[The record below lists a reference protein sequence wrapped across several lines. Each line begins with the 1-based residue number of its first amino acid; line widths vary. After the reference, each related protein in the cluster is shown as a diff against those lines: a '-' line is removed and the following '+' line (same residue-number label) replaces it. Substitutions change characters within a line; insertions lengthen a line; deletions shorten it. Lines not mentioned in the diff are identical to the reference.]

1 MKKRILASALVAVL
15 VLFVGTMGMAQEE
28 PPTLEGP
35 SMASTA
41 GSKIEPGVLARLEAE
56 GQATFVVTLAE
67 QADLSRA
74 YRIRDWEAR
83 GWYVLNTLREEAGRT
98 QPAVLD
104 SLDGLRGSGHVVEAH
119 PHYIVNLIVVQ
130 GDAEAARAMA
140 RLPEVA
146 AVTPEP
152 RIWPVQPVEM
162 SALDSGP
169 QAIEWNIAKIGADQV
184 WATYGITGTGV
195 VVANIDT
202 GVEYAHP
209 ALDVQYRG
217 NLGGGAYDHDYN
229 WWDPGDICDFPCPRL
244 IPHYPTT
251 PAHGTIVMGTMV
263 GDDGLGNQIGVAPGA
278 KWIAAFGFPS
288 LEGIL
293 SATEWMIAPWQV
305 NDFDPGHPTADPTKR
320 PHAVNN
326 SWGILG
332 GWQIWDA
339 LLEAQRAAG
348 IVPVYSAGNSGFD
361 CGTMGSPADNLG
373 ALSVGATDASDDIAS
388 FSSRGPASLP
398 SWLGLYPAIGPDI
411 SAPGVSVRSSVPGG
425 GYEGGWSGTSLAAPH
440 VAGTVALMWSAEPDL
455 VGRVAETEAI
465 LRGTAVPRTTTQEC
479 GGVPGS
485 QVPNNTYGW
494 GRLDALAAVEMV
506 WQAGSLA
513 GTVTDAGSGAPVAGA
528 EIRMERNGYTLTTA
542 ADPVGVY
549 DFPLGQ
555 GTYTVTVEAY
565 GYAAWMQMEVDITQ
579 DMTTTLGV
587 DLTPLLTYTLSG
599 FVTEGGLQA
608 AGDPVW
614 GQVGVQG
621 TSILETT
628 DPATGYYSATIAA
641 GSHNLRAVARGYVA
655 ENRAI
660 TVTGD
665 LSESI
670 GLEPRWTYY
679 VRDSRSACGPAF
691 EWIDAT
697 DGTPHDVAFW
707 SYFLLYEPGLP
718 PFRYYNSAY
727 SYCFVSSFGFLSF
740 GQGYPRSYQDEPQL
754 VVPFEGPP
762 NNVIYGFGQHL
773 DSDLGAQG
781 MIYHKVVDDRTLV
794 VEFHQVEHWPG
805 GNPETFE
812 FILDTET
819 GVIKLQYLALSQP
832 EWATVG
838 VENADGSDGLAYSY
852 HNSGNITDSLAVEF
866 YPVYGPPPADQDE
879 AGVRGTLSGTVYV
892 SGTVRPMPRPV
903 PGALVTATSFLRSL
917 TTTTDAAGEYLLPDT
932 CADLYT
938 LEAGAEGYHPG
949 EPAQGRLRWPGDV
962 AVTDLYL
969 EPLPAAP
976 SLTKEVAPAEV
987 LPGGLLTYT
996 LSLANEGPGPLFGAV
1011 LSDTLPWQVEYVTS
1025 TPPGSFQDGTLTWTV
1040 DIMPD
1045 GADEVI
1051 IAGVLTSTAEPGT
1064 AVTNTAWLRWDG
1076 EAISDYAVLYVLQPM
1091 HAIYLPVVLRGSP

>member
-1 MKKRILASALVAVL
+1 
-15 VLFVGTMGMAQEE
+15 
-28 PPTLEGP
+28 
-35 SMASTA
+35 
-41 GSKIEPGVLARLEAE
+41 
-56 GQATFVVTLAE
+56 
-67 QADLSRA
+67 
-74 YRIRDWEAR
+74 
-83 GWYVLNTLREEAGRT
+83 
-98 QPAVLD
+98 
-104 SLDGLRGSGHVVEAH
+104 
-119 PHYIVNLIVVQ
+119 
-130 GDAEAARAMA
+130 
-140 RLPEVA
+140 
-146 AVTPEP
+146 
-152 RIWPVQPVEM
+152 
-162 SALDSGP
+162 
-169 QAIEWNIAKIGADQV
+169 
-184 WATYGITGTGV
+184 
-195 VVANIDT
+195 
-202 GVEYAHP
+202 
-209 ALDVQYRG
+209 
-217 NLGGGAYDHDYN
+217 
-229 WWDPGDICDFPCPRL
+229 
-244 IPHYPTT
+244 
-251 PAHGTIVMGTMV
+251 MGTMV

-288 LEGIL
+288 LEGTL
-293 SATEWMIAPWQV
+293 SATEWTIAPWQV

-320 PHAVNN
+320 PHVVNN

-332 GWQIWDA
+332 GWQIWHA

-348 IVPVYSAGNSGFD
+348 IVPVYSAMNGGFD
-361 CGTMGSPADNLG
+361 CGTMGAPGDDPA
-373 ALSVGATDASDDIAS
+373 AFSVGATNATDDIAS

-411 SAPGVSVRSSVPGG
+411 SAPGVDVRSSVPGG
-425 GYEGGWSGTSLAAPH
+425 GYEGGWSGTSMAAPH

-465 LRGTAVPRTTTQEC
+465 LRGTAVPRTATQTC

-513 GTVTDAGSGAPVAGA
+513 GTVTDAGSGAPLGGA
-528 EIRMERNGYTLTTA
+528 EVRMERNGYTLTAA
-542 ADPVGVY
+542 ADPAGGY

-565 GYAAWMQMEVDITQ
+565 GYAPWMQTEVDITQ
-579 DMTTTLGV
+579 DTTTTL
-587 DLTPLLTYTLSG
+587 DMTLTPLLTYTLAG

-608 AGDPVW
+608 PGDRVW
-614 GQVGVQG
+614 GQVGVRG

-628 DPATGYYSATIAA
+628 DPATGFYSATIAA
-641 GSHNLRAVARGYVA
+641 GSHDLRAVARGYVA

-665 LSESI
+665 LTESI

-697 DGTPHDVAFW
+697 DGTPHQVEFQ
-707 SYFLLYEPGLP
+707 SYFYLYEPGLA
-718 PFRYYNSAY
+718 PFTFYGSAH
-727 SYCFVSSFGFLSF
+727 SYCFVSSYGFLSF
-740 GQGYPRSYQDEPQL
+740 GQGYPRFYQDEPQL

-773 DSDLGAQG
+773 DPDFGAQG
-781 MIYHKVVDDRTLV
+781 MVYHKVVDDRTLV

-819 GVIKLQYLALSQP
+819 GVIKLQYLAVSQP
-832 EWATVG
+832 QWATVG
-838 VENADGSDGLAYSY
+838 VENADGSDGVAYSY

-879 AGVRGTLSGTVYV
+879 MGVRGTLSGTVYV
-892 SGTVRPMPRPV
+892 SGMARPV
-903 PGALVTATSFLRSL
+903 PGALVTATSFLNTLS
-917 TTTTDAAGEYLLPDT
+917 TTTNTAGKYLLADI

-949 EPAQGRLRWPGDV
+949 APVQARMRWPGDV
-962 AVTDLYL
+962 VVTDLYL
-969 EPLPAAP
+969 APLPAAP
-976 SLTKEVAPAEV
+976 SLTKEVAPAQV

-996 LSLANEGPGPLFGAV
+996 LSLANEGPGPLLGAV

-1025 TPPGSFQDGTLTWTV
+1025 TPPGNYQDGTLTWTV
-1040 DIMPD
+1040 DIMA
-1045 GADEVI
+1045 GEAGEVT

-1064 AVTNTAWLRWDG
+1064 TVTNTARLRWDR
-1076 EAISDYAVLYVLQPM
+1076 APISDYAAFDVQQPM